1 MGTGAFI
8 YASNYSEYG
17 LPGTGV
23 LGPGATIMYL
33 LAKIVRELWYYC
45 QNKRWIK
52 PEKSSWKTDDG
63 KVRWSS
69 VIPLVG
75 NILCNIGITVV
86 MTFAW
91 DFAA

>member
-1 MGTGAFI
+1 M
-8 YASNYSEYG
+8 
-17 LPGTGV
+17 

-33 LAKIVRELWYYC
+33 LAKIARELWYYC

-52 PEKSSWKTDDG
+52 PEKSSWNTDDG